1 MTPSPLDT
9 VKAAYEAFGRRDI
22 PKIFSLFSPEIE
34 ILQSEE
40 LPWGG
45 RYRGH
50 EGARQFFGKLTSQ
63 INSTLEVDRF
73 ISAGD
78 QVVAIGWTKGTVN
91 ENGATYRVPIAHV
104 WKVSCGLVVQAQ
116 FLIDHPAML
125 SALSSSSKKTA
136 EP

>member
-1 MTPSPLDT
+1 MTPSPLET

-22 PKIFSLFSPEIE
+22 PEIFALFSPEIE

-45 RYRGH
+45 RYCGH

-63 INSTLEVDRF
+63 INSTLELERF

-91 ENGATYRVPIAHV
+91 ENGAAYRVSIAHV
-104 WKVSCGLVVQAQ
+104 WKVSHGLVVQVQ
-116 FLIDHPAML
+116 FLIDNPAML
-125 SALSSSSKKTA
+125 SALSSSSKKSA
-136 EP
+136 